1 MIYTCTL
8 NPAIDLFVELENFQP
23 YVVNRSIT
31 EDYQANGK
39 AINIS
44 FILKKMGIGNT
55 AMGFLG
61 GFTGQ
66 FIEEVLQKKGIHTD
80 FVRIEGTTRINTF
93 VRSRDKEYKIVN
105 RGPNITRIEEI
116 LMIEKINQ
124 LTAGDILFVSGSLP
138 RGVSDDILIEI
149 SRIAREKQ
157 LRLILD
163 VSSTKL
169 LDCLAYR
176 PYLIKPNEEE
186 LSAMFGKR
194 LLTREEVIEAAHQL
208 MERGVQNILV
218 SLGEKGALFVNK
230 DKVIMTTAPK
240 GKVVNT
246 ACAGDSMLAAF
257 VGSIL
262 LEKSIEESLAFSTAV
277 GSSTAFSMGLSNLL
291 DVPELV
297 KQVQLQELEY
307 KGGN

>member
-105 RGPNITRIEEI
+105 RGPNISRIEET

-186 LSAMFGKR
+186 LSTMFGKR

>member
-1 MIYTCTL
+1 M
-8 NPAIDLFVELENFQP
+8 
-23 YVVNRSIT
+23 
-31 EDYQANGK
+31 
-39 AINIS
+39 
-44 FILKKMGIGNT
+44 
-55 AMGFLG
+55 
-61 GFTGQ
+61 
-66 FIEEVLQKKGIHTD
+66 
-80 FVRIEGTTRINTF
+80 RIEGTTRINTF

-105 RGPNITRIEEI
+105 RGPNITRIEET

>member
-105 RGPNITRIEEI
+105 RGPNITRIEET

>member
-105 RGPNITRIEEI
+105 RGPNITRIEET

-186 LSAMFGKR
+186 LSTMFGKR

>member
-105 RGPNITRIEEI
+105 RGPNITRIEET

-163 VSSTKL
+163 VSSTEL

>member
-138 RGVSDDILIEI
+138 RGLSDDILIEI